1 MKNNT
6 WTIIKKEF
14 ARFFG
19 DRSLFFTAV
28 IMPGLL
34 IYLVYS
40 LMGEGIGKMMN
51 EGRDDEV
58 TLRVENMPAFLAEEI
73 AADSQLV
80 VLEQPF
86 TQEDIDLL
94 SDEEL
99 NMVLVRFPHDF
110 ELLTSVYDPR
120 SGLPAPNV
128 EIYYNSS
135 NNASSLIY
143 GMLKSF
149 LENYEN
155 GMSNRFDINRVDD
168 GATAQFDMA
177 TEDAIGAMVWSK
189 MLPMLIM
196 MMLFSGTMAIAPSAI
211 AGEKERGTIAT
222 LLVTPM
228 RRNELALG
236 KIVSL
241 SGFALLSGLSSFIGI
256 ALSLPKMMGG
266 DDVDLGFNYVFADY
280 VALFLVILASVL
292 IMASVVS
299 LLSAL
304 AKDVKNAGTLITPF
318 MLVVMLAGLLPLMQS
333 GVPESF
339 TTYIIPFYNSIEVMT
354 AVFAHKLDWGNV
366 IICLSSNVVY
376 AGIAVWGLTRMFNSE
391 RVMFGK

>member
-149 LENYEN
+149 LEDYEN

-177 TEDAIGAMVWSK
+177 TGDAIGAMVWSK

>member
-177 TEDAIGAMVWSK
+177 TGDAIGAMVWSK